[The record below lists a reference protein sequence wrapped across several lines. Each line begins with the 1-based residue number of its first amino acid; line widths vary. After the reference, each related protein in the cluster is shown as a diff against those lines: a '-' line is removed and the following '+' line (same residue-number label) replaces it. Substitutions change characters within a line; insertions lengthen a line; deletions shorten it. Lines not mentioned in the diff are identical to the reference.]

1 MSSVLD
7 LTTFDQI
14 RGVLTVSKADLPD
27 ATLNGYGLED
37 DLTIDLEGWLGDWS
51 AAANSGTDREK
62 MLLKLYAKYRC
73 AAWVAA
79 SGQNFTLTQ
88 FTDGANAGQRSDTE
102 GFQALRA
109 HMEGRAGHY
118 RHVLDQE
125 MQAGAGAERPPLM
138 GRVSP
143 SRDPV
148 LEGRS

>member
-1 MSSVLD
+1 MSSVLA

-27 ATLNGYGLED
+27 RTLTGYGLED
-37 DLTIDLEGWLGDWS
+37 DLTIDLEDWLGEWS
-51 AAANSGTDREK
+51 AVADAGTDRQK

-88 FTDGANAGQRSDTE
+88 FSDGANAGQRSDTE
-102 GFQALRA
+102 GFQELRA

-118 RHVLDQE
+118 RRMLDE
-125 MQAGAGAERPPLM
+125 ELESVAAAERPPLM
-138 GRVSP
+138 GRVRP